1 MRKQHIF
8 CISDGTG
15 ITASTLSQSLQSQFE
30 NVHFVQTDMPYV
42 DSAEKARAILDQ
54 IRKTAIIEQV
64 DPIVLTTII
73 QDEIKSIINQA
84 PGLVLDCLQSFI
96 GPLEKHLGVESSH
109 TIGRTHS
116 MSDYDKYK
124 KRIDALNYTL
134 NTDDGANLHQYEKAD
149 LILVG
154 VSRCGKTPTS
164 LYLALHHSLFV
175 GNYPITDEDIS
186 KNQLP
191 QALRAHKHKLF
202 GLTIDV
208 ERLIAIRQER
218 RPNSRYSS
226 PQQCRQELRHVE
238 RLLKSER
245 IPYLNSTHLSIE
257 ELATRIIATLKL
269 KRAGQGLQVPC

>member
-54 IRKTAIIEQV
+54 IRKTALIEQV